1 MNTIVKQ
8 VLETKGHQVWSITS
22 NKTVYDALEM
32 MAAKETG
39 SLLVVD
45 DGKLVGILS
54 ERDYARKVVLKGFSS
69 LKIMVRD
76 IMTTKVPYV
85 TPENTVEECMALMT
99 ESHCR
104 HLPVIEDEQLIG
116 VVSIGDLV
124 KATISQQKFHIH
136 QLENYITGDFTS
148 R

>member
-1 MNTIVKQ
+1 MNTTVKQ
-8 VLETKGHQVWSITS
+8 VLETKGHQVWSIPS

-39 SLLVVD
+39 ALLVVD
-45 DGKLVGILS
+45 GGKLVGILS

-85 TPENTVEECMALMT
+85 TTENTVEECMALMT
-99 ESHCR
+99 ESLCR
-104 HLPVIEDEQLIG
+104 HLPVIENDQLIG
-116 VVSIGDLV
+116 VLSIGDLV

>member
-148 R
+148 